1 VFACKAWRK
10 PYRKKPKASRKSS
23 RKNSK
28 ASSLVFA
35 AIANLSRAL
44 CLPAKH
50 GESPTERNPKH
61 PDLCLP
67 RLQTCHVPCV
77 CLQSMEKAIKD
88 SLKGVRS
95 LICKNVLF
103 LWFIVGPNFYVVLL
117 PGKILAYASRPS
129 SPHRPAEDDLFHS
142 YDCKAKNIAR
152 FNYLLIGLA
161 RTVHTYVYIQCIYGV
176 FSKEAIIH
184 KVVYGVCIQL
194 RPSLFLIHAGG
205 DDATCV
211 LFLMWQSIVGCDMM

>member
-1 VFACKAWRK
+1 MLLLKCPFFVT
-10 PYRKKPKASRKSS
+10 Y
-23 RKNSK
+23 
-28 ASSLVFA
+28 SLLTHRIGDFWP
-35 AIANLSRAL
+35 L
-44 CLPAKH
+44 
-50 GESPTERNPKH
+50 
-61 PDLCLP
+61 
-67 RLQTCHVPCV
+67 LQTCHVPCV